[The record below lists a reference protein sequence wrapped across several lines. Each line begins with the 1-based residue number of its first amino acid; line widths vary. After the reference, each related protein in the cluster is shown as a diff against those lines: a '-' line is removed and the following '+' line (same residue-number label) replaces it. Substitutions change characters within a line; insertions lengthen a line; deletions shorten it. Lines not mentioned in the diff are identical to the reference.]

1 MMERITF
8 YWYDFETFGLDCR
21 RDRPAQFAGIR
32 TDMDLNP
39 QGEGDVF
46 YSKPSGDYLPSP
58 ESCLLTGD
66 DAADLRG
73 KGHSRERVCGRSLE
87 SAQQG
92 PPGTISIGYNAS
104 GFDNEVA
111 RFLFWR
117 NFLDPYSHQHRNGCS
132 CWDLYPLVCAVWA
145 LRGDGIEWPL
155 RKDVDP
161 ESNDEKSVSFRL
173 ECLSKANGIV
183 HAHSHE
189 ALSDAMATLGLA
201 ALIRKTEPRLW
212 KWALENRSGEAVKAA
227 VTKGPV
233 VWISPKFGQARG
245 FLRIAARIPFPGE
258 SGNSALMW
266 DLSVDPLIVT
276 KLSDE
281 EIKSRLFARREDL
294 ADGEEPLPVYR
305 LAMNNSPF
313 VCASLKVL
321 SPERMDR
328 FGVKP
333 QEILANWE
341 RFKELGNVI
350 AGRLAGLMGRRE
362 RPCAEGR

>member
-1 MMERITF
+1 MTESTTF

-39 QGEGDVF
+39 QGDGDVF
-46 YSKPSGDYLPSP
+46 YSRPSGDYLPSP
-58 ESCLLTGD
+58 ESCLLTGMTPQICEE
-66 DAADLRG
+66 RG
-73 KGHSRERVCGRSLE
+73 IPESEFAGEVWSRLNR
-87 SAQQG
+87 
-92 PPGTISIGYNAS
+92 PGTISIGYNAS

-305 LAMNNSPF
+305 LAMNNSPLSAQ
-313 VCASLKVL
+313 ASRCFLPSAWTGSV
-321 SPERMDR
+321 
-328 FGVKP
+328 
-333 QEILANWE
+333 
-341 RFKELGNVI
+341 
-350 AGRLAGLMGRRE
+350 
-362 RPCAEGR
+362 

>member
-1 MMERITF
+1 M
-8 YWYDFETFGLDCR
+8 
-21 RDRPAQFAGIR
+21 
-32 TDMDLNP
+32 
-39 QGEGDVF
+39 
-46 YSKPSGDYLPSP
+46 
-58 ESCLLTGD
+58 
-66 DAADLRG
+66 
-73 KGHSRERVCGRSLE
+73 
-87 SAQQG
+87 
-92 PPGTISIGYNAS
+92 
-104 GFDNEVA
+104 
-111 RFLFWR
+111 
-117 NFLDPYSHQHRNGCS
+117 
-132 CWDLYPLVCAVWA
+132 
-145 LRGDGIEWPL
+145 
-155 RKDVDP
+155 
-161 ESNDEKSVSFRL
+161 
-173 ECLSKANGIV
+173 
-183 HAHSHE
+183 
-189 ALSDAMATLGLA
+189 
-201 ALIRKTEPRLW
+201 
-212 KWALENRSGEAVKAA
+212 
-227 VTKGPV
+227 KGPV

-313 VCASLKVL
+313 VCANLKVL

-362 RPCAEGR
+362 RPAPKDVDFGLYDGGFASGHDVEMMARVRGMTPESLAKGSIHFDDERFNQLLVRYRARNWQETLNDEERSQWTFFCRSRLMDGADGALTVSAYFDEIDRLQESTLEDEEKQLVLEALYEWGERAGEACAF

>member
-1 MMERITF
+1 M
-8 YWYDFETFGLDCR
+8 
-21 RDRPAQFAGIR
+21 
-32 TDMDLNP
+32 
-39 QGEGDVF
+39 
-46 YSKPSGDYLPSP
+46 
-58 ESCLLTGD
+58 
-66 DAADLRG
+66 
-73 KGHSRERVCGRSLE
+73 
-87 SAQQG
+87 
-92 PPGTISIGYNAS
+92 
-104 GFDNEVA
+104 
-111 RFLFWR
+111 
-117 NFLDPYSHQHRNGCS
+117 
-132 CWDLYPLVCAVWA
+132 
-145 LRGDGIEWPL
+145 
-155 RKDVDP
+155 DP
-161 ESNDEKSVSFRL
+161 ESDDEKSVSFRL

-212 KWALENRSGEAVKAA
+212 KWALENRSREAVKAA

-362 RPCAEGR
+362 RPAPKDVDFGLYDGGFASGHDVETMARVRGMTSESLAKGGIHFDDERFNQLLVRYRARNWQETLNDEERSQWTDFCRSRLMDGADGALTVSAYFDEIDRLQESTLEDEEKQLVLEALYEWGERAGEACAF